1 MGGEVFIGK
10 FNTLLKQL
18 CNNFVNL
25 VINSVSYV
33 L

>member
-10 FNTLLKQL
+10 FNKLFKQS
-18 CNNFVNL
+18 CNNFFNL

>member
-1 MGGEVFIGK
+1 MGGEVIIGK
-10 FNTLLKQL
+10 FNTLFKQL